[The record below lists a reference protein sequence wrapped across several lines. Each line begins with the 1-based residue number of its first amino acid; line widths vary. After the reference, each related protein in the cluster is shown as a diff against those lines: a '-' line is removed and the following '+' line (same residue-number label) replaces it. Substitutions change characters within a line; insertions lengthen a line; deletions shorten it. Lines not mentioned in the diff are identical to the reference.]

1 MMKERV
7 GSPLLRKNVSD
18 IATNRGQLKSA
29 ERLCTLF
36 ENQVRNLHHNVRP
49 KIKGPVVR
57 SFIKNVTNTS
67 VDFATFEGYKK
78 VY

>member
-1 MMKERV
+1 MKERV
-7 GSPLLRKNVSD
+7 GSPLLRKNVLD

-29 ERLCTLF
+29 ERLYTLF
-36 ENQVRNLHHNVRP
+36 ENQVRNFHHNVRP
-49 KIKGPVVR
+49 NKKGPVVR

-67 VDFATFEGYKK
+67 VDLATNEGYKK